1 MRSCDRIFIDKGI
14 FLLYYV
20 VDGGGRV
27 SSRASTSDIAAY
39 LAKVK
44 NLLSTGKYDF
54 VPRRKNMQALAQ
66 HGLTIT
72 DAKNEI
78 LGLVVDDYYKGPKQD
93 LDSGRPGEVWE
104 FKKDVDGTQFYVKVK
119 IVQENGEDILKCL
132 GFHEDDFA

>member
-1 MRSCDRIFIDKGI
+1 MGNQ
-14 FLLYYV
+14 
-20 VDGGGRV
+20 
-27 SSRASTSDIAAY
+27 ASTTDITSFLENIKKLISA
-39 LAKVK
+39 
-44 NLLSTGKYDF
+44 GKYDF

-78 LGLVVDDYYKGPKQD
+78 LGLVVGDYYKGPKQD
-93 LDSGRPGEVWE
+93 LDSNRPGNIWE

-119 IVQENGEDILKCL
+119 VVQENGEDILKCL